1 MNLYGTPNKPV
12 VSSHLSPNI
21 VTTQLEVMRII
32 EFNKQPI
39 TEQGS
44 KRLIDTENTFQ
55 KLVEQLNTKEIPYL
69 LAEWINEH
77 IEELNTFSGSEKA
90 RRKLIKKNQW
100 NILRRVE
107 KELQLVTKNMYRNRW
122 MAIGMAVFG
131 VPLGAAFGILMGN
144 MAFVGIGIPIGMV
157 IGMSIGAAM
166 DKKAKEENRQ
176 LDLEINM

>member
-1 MNLYGTPNKPV
+1 
-12 VSSHLSPNI
+12 
-21 VTTQLEVMRII
+21 
-32 EFNKQPI
+32 
-39 TEQGS
+39 
-44 KRLIDTENTFQ
+44 
-55 KLVEQLNTKEIPYL
+55 
-69 LAEWINEH
+69 
-77 IEELNTFSGSEKA
+77 LNTFSGSEKA
-90 RRKLIKKNQW
+90 RRKLIKKKQW
-100 NILRRVE
+100 NILKRVE

-166 DKKAKEENRQ
+166 DKKAQEENRQ

>member
-1 MNLYGTPNKPV
+1 MK
-12 VSSHLSPNI
+12 
-21 VTTQLEVMRII
+21 II

-39 TEQGS
+39 TEQGN

-55 KLVEQLNTKEIPYL
+55 KLVEQLNTKEIPDL

-107 KELQLVTKNMYRNRW
+107 KELQLVPKKMYLKRW

-131 VPLGAAFGILMGN
+131 VPLGAAFGTSMGN
-144 MAFVGIGIPIGMV
+144 MAFIGIGIPIGMV

-166 DKKAKEENRQ
+166 DKKAQEENRQ
-176 LDLEINM
+176 LDVEINM